1 MSVWSRCALGSCF
14 LQLRMCH
21 GLYIGCVMVSPNE
34 MTHELLV
41 RLEFACTNNQAE
53 YEALVARM
61 EWLVN
66 LKVRHIEAYGDSQLV
81 VQQIRGESQCLEDT
95 LNCYHDQCMKLIKE
109 FDTFYISHVHRK
121 ENRSANDLAQHASE
135 YEGKRGRFV
144 AKRKS
149 VVHDIMNMQDNEGVP
164 AEEKHVKDTPED
176 WRQRIVNC
184 IKSPDEVKDRKMW

>member
-1 MSVWSRCALGSCF
+1 MSVWSWCALGSCF
-14 LQLRMCH
+14 FYSSVCAMGCS
-21 GLYIGCVMVSPNE
+21 IGCVMVSPNE

-81 VQQIRGESQCLEDT
+81 VQQIRGESQYLEDT

-121 ENRSANDLAQHASE
+121 ENRSA
-135 YEGKRGRFV
+135 
-144 AKRKS
+144 KRKS
-149 VVHDIMNMQDNEGVP
+149 VVHDIMNMQIMKVYQP
-164 AEEKHVKDTPED
+164 K
-176 WRQRIVNC
+176 
-184 IKSPDEVKDRKMW
+184 KSM